1 MVFDKI
7 TLGQVLGAREIAIR
21 RLSVYV
27 LCVLFGMH
35 YSYTFVSVESS
46 QLLL

>member
-7 TLGQVLGAREIAIR
+7 IPGLAGQVLGAREIAIR
-21 RLSVYV
+21 RQSVHV

-35 YSYTFVSVESS
+35 YSYTFVLAS
-46 QLLL
+46 